1 MPNTENYDWA
11 TPTEG
16 GSTGV
21 WDTILNAAF
30 DDIDEDLFAVD
41 ERVTALEGFVLASNL
56 FISGYDG
63 IAPSVSGAAKWD
75 NGVEYASI
83 NVLNLPYRIPI
94 RNVRAG
100 MRITGFESDG
110 AVAGSR
116 TATVALYRV
125 HGAGATEVS
134 SGHAIGGSTTGL
146 THDVL
151 ANNQYFLYVI
161 PTGGS
166 LISDT
171 TAINW
176 VKVTVIETP

>member
-1 MPNTENYDWA
+1 MPTTANYEWT
-11 TPTEG
+11 TPVEG

-41 ERVTALEGFVLASNL
+41 ERVDVLETFVLSSGL

-63 IAPSVSGAAKWD
+63 IPPFISGVAKWD
-75 NGVEYASI
+75 NGVEYANL
-83 NVLNLPYRIPI
+83 NVLNSPYRVPL
-94 RNVRAG
+94 RNLRAG

-110 AVAGSR
+110 AVTGSR

-161 PTGGS
+161 PAGGS
-166 LISDT
+166 LVSDT
-171 TAINW
+171 TALNW